1 MAPVVVN
8 GDDRTRDDV
17 RGARALWPWR
27 VIGRPPRHYRDL
39 LILRCPGYTSS
50 CNVDAREATRMTI
63 ANGLAER
70 IHLTAAMLPARRA
83 AA

>member
-1 MAPVVVN
+1 LWGAWASN
-8 GDDRTRDDV
+8 RTR
-17 RGARALWPWR
+17 RGAG
-27 VIGRPPRHYRDL
+27 GRCDL
-39 LILRCPGYTSS
+39 LILRHPAYTSPW
-50 CNVDAREATRMTI
+50 NVHAREATRMTI